1 MKVIFNKLRDNVE
14 LPMYKHTN
22 DAGADIIMYE
32 DVVIK
37 PGQNI
42 IPLGFSCIIP
52 PGCVGFL
59 SLRSSW
65 MGKGLI
71 CNFVPFDADYSGEWN
86 LIVYNVGDEIIIHKG
101 ERICQ
106 MLVFSGIM
114 QCGFE
119 SIVNYTNNQR
129 HENGM
134 GSSGR

>member
-1 MKVIFNKLRDNVE
+1 MKVKFKKLRDDVE
-14 LPMYKHTN
+14 LPVYSHTN
-22 DAGADIIMYE
+22 DAGADIMMYE

-37 PGQNI
+37 PGQNVI
-42 IPLGFSCIIP
+42 SLGFECIIP

-86 LIVYNVGDEIIIHKG
+86 LIVYNVGNEITIHKG

-114 QCGFE
+114 QCDFT
-119 SIVNYTNNQR
+119 SIEDYASNQR
-129 HENGM
+129 HSNGV
-134 GSSGR
+134 GSTGK